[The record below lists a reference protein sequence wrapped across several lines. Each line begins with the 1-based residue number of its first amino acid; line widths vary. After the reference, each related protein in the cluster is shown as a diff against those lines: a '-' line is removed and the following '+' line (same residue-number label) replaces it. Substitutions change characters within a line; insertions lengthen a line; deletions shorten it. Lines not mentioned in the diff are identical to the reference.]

1 MRIGIIGA
9 GNVGR
14 ALGRAWLAGGHD
26 IRWGVPQPGDPKY
39 ADLGGARLGPPAAA
53 AQAAEAIVLATPWEA
68 TEAAVRSLGDLAGKV
83 LIDCTNPLAQ
93 GAEGLTLALGH
104 AVSGGERVAEWA
116 TGAAVFKTLNQTG
129 AENMARAREFTE
141 RPVMFVAGDDDRRKP
156 IVLGLVAELGFEA
169 VDAGP
174 LGIARLLEPLA
185 MLWID
190 QALMRGA
197 GTAFAFARL
206 TRP

>member
-14 ALGRAWLAGGHD
+14 ALGQAWLAGGHD
-26 IRWGVPQPGDPKY
+26 VRWGVPQPGDPKY
-39 ADLGGARLGPPAAA
+39 ADLERERLGAPAAA
-53 AQAAEAIVLATPWEA
+53 AREAEAIVLATPWQA
-68 TEAAVRSLGDLAGKV
+68 SEAAVRGLGDIAGKV

-104 AVSGGERVAEWA
+104 TTSGGERVAGWA
-116 TGAAVFKTLNQTG
+116 AGAAVFKTLNQTG
-129 AENMARAREFTE
+129 AENMARAHEFRE
-141 RPVMFVAGDDDRRKP
+141 RPVMFVAGDDERRKP
-156 IVLGLVAELGFEA
+156 VVLGLVAELGFEA

-174 LGIARLLEPLA
+174 LKIARLLEPFG

-190 QALMRGA
+190 QVYAHGA
-197 GTAFAFARL
+197 GTGFAFARL
-206 TRP
+206 SRP